1 MAPPGGAR
9 PYHGFKVLN
18 DVTYQGFTLGA
29 ITDYQT
35 RPGLTVGDGFVVAPD
50 GSRAGIEWRIA
61 NESYLLEMAPPTS
74 NRWGVWMAGFV
85 HPMVDKDSAR
95 RNLIEI
101 EPLLRQKWEAWVTEF
116 GVE

>member
-29 ITDYQT
+29 ITDFQK